1 MISRSAGSATCMVLV
16 CVLAIAP
23 RSARA
28 QDFTAALPA
37 GPARSPFAMLESGL
51 PSPSTTSGIGSS
63 RCAWLGTPDL
73 VTRALGAAIGV
84 RAIRAAVGL
93 SQTGDPEI
101 GWTAVGVALGG
112 AGSAGGAALRL
123 EGRRDRHPQP
133 APGPLGAGIGAE
145 AGAAAWVA
153 ASRALTVWTAAPQVW
168 RRGAAPPLARGLEIG
183 AKLAGQG
190 CALWL
195 CHRAPPHAADADPE
209 HEAGL
214 LLGMGACAA
223 WARARDRPL
232 RGGIG
237 VSLARRPLVV
247 AAEIESHPVL
257 GETTR
262 VSLGVEVGR

>member
-1 MISRSAGSATCMVLV
+1 MTTCHGAWVALVFGLLVAT
-16 CVLAIAP
+16 

-28 QDFTAALPA
+28 QDFSAPLPP
-37 GPARSPFAMLESGL
+37 GPERSPFAMLESGL
-51 PSPSTTSGIGSS
+51 PAAAATSGLASS
-63 RCAWLGTPDL
+63 RCAWLGAPDL
-73 VTRALGAAIGV
+73 VTRALAGALAV
-84 RAIRAAVGL
+84 RAMRAAVGL

-101 GWTAVGVALGG
+101 GWTAAGVALGG
-112 AGSAGGAALRL
+112 AGAAGGAALRL
-123 EGRRDRHPQP
+123 EGRRDRHPEP
-133 APGPLGAGIGAE
+133 AESPLGRGVGAE
-145 AGAAAWVA
+145 AGVAAWVA

-168 RRGAAPPLARGLEIG
+168 RRGAAPPLARGLELG
-183 AKLAGQG
+183 ARLAGGG

-214 LLGMGACAA
+214 LLGLGASAA

-237 VSLARRPLVV
+237 VSLARRPLIV

-262 VSLGVEVGR
+262 VSLGLEVGR